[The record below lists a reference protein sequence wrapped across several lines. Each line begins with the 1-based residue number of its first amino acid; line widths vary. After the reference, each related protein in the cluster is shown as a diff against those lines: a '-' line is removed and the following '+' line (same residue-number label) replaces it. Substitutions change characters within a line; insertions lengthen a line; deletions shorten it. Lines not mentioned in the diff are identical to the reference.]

1 MHILEQL
8 YIGNVRPGE
17 RSFKRNSQ
25 YSRALDEVIKARQEI
40 NRNLFRG
47 SYNRNWDDYIC
58 TDELGNLLRPNF
70 VTEHYRYLL
79 DKLGLRRIRFH
90 DLRHTFASVLLNK
103 EVPLINVS
111 NFLGHSNISTTANI
125 YAHLDKSAK
134 QSSAD
139 VISDIFRK
147 EQAGAAG

>member
-1 MHILEQL
+1 M
-8 YIGNVRPGE
+8 
-17 RSFKRNSQ
+17 
-25 YSRALDEVIKARQEI
+25 
-40 NRNLFRG
+40 
-47 SYNRNWDDYIC
+47 
-58 TDELGNLLRPNF
+58 
-70 VTEHYRYLL
+70 TEHFSYLL
-79 DKLGLRRIRFH
+79 DKLGLRHIRFH
-90 DLRHTFASVLLNK
+90 DLRHTFASVLLSK

-147 EQAGAAG
+147 EQT